1 MEGGERAIPTIRVQ
15 HERGPERV
23 IPLDADRIL
32 IGRSKM
38 CEIILHEPTVSG
50 RHARLVRNPDGV
62 YSIEDLESHNNTYI
76 DGQPIKGLGPV
87 RLADGQAFRIC
98 DFWLIYNAARVKIE
112 EREPSS
118 SSIRRSREVGS
129 SQEPTASTRP
139 EEALRGILELIRAV
153 GPTLRLDDVL
163 DKVLESLFVIFPHAD
178 RGYIHLADRGPTG
191 PDLVPSWTRS
201 RSSSYQAYSISRTVL
216 REVLEKAVAFCC
228 DDVTGDGNLSESE
241 SLAISGIRSMMCAP
255 ILDRDGT
262 PVGIV
267 QLDAF
272 DLTRPFDEGDL
283 DLLLAMLGPI
293 GVAVENARMH
303 DEIVRRRQRDH
314 DAHNAREVQQA
325 LLPERPPKIPGYTFW
340 HYYEPAFEVGGDYFG
355 YVPGSP
361 GSTPEESGK
370 TWTIS
375 IGDVTGKGMRAA
387 LLMAKLSVEVQVALI
402 AEQGPAGV
410 LSRLNR
416 RIAEAD
422 LPDSFI
428 TFVLLVL
435 DVERHLLKISGA
447 GHPCPVI
454 RRADGRLD
462 FVENVPQGPPLGVLP
477 EATFEP
483 ATTQLA
489 PGDLVVV
496 YSDGASDAID
506 RETRIFGTQALLDA
520 IAHGPGDPKTLG
532 PYLIDQ
538 ISRFSEGAPQAD
550 DITVICFGRDPTPS
564 RNRPRTRPGRH
575 RSSESTLS

>member
-1 MEGGERAIPTIRVQ
+1 MEGGERTIPTIRVQ
-15 HERGPERV
+15 REGGPERI
-23 IPLDADRIL
+23 IPLDTDRFL

-38 CEIILHEPTVSG
+38 CEIILNEPTVSG
-50 RHARLVRNPDGV
+50 RHARLVRGPDGV
-62 YSIEDLESHNNTYI
+62 FSIEDLESHNNTYV
-76 DGQPIKGLGPV
+76 DGQPIQGQGAI
-87 RLADGQAFRIC
+87 RLSDGQAFRIC
-98 DFWLIYNAARVKIE
+98 DFWLIYKAARVQIE

-118 SSIRRSREVGS
+118 SSIRRTRGVGS
-129 SQEPTASTRP
+129 TQEGTTSSRP
-139 EEALRGILELIRAV
+139 EDALRGILELIRAV
-153 GPTLRLDDVL
+153 GPSLRLDEVL
-163 DKVLESLFVIFPHAD
+163 DKVLESLFVIFPQAD
-178 RGYIHLADRGPTG
+178 RGYIHLTDRGPTG
-191 PDLVPSWTRS
+191 PDLVPSWSRS
-201 RSSSYQAYSISRTVL
+201 RTHSQQPYSISRTVL

-228 DDVTGDGNLSESE
+228 DDVSGDGNLAESD
-241 SLAISGIRSMMCAP
+241 SLAISGIRSMVCAP

-325 LLPERPPKIPGYTFW
+325 LLPERPPSLPGYTFW

-361 GSTPEESGK
+361 GSTLEASGK

-375 IGDVTGKGMRAA
+375 VGDVTGKGMRAA
-387 LLMAKLSVEVQVALI
+387 LLMAKLSAEVQVALI
-402 AEQGPAGV
+402 SESDPAGV
-410 LSRLNR
+410 LGRLNR

-435 DVERHLLKISGA
+435 DVDRHRLSISGA

-454 RRADGRLD
+454 RRADGRLES
-462 FVENVPQGPPLGVLP
+462 VANVPQGPPLGVLP

-483 ATTQLA
+483 VSVDLA

-496 YSDGASDAID
+496 YSDGATDAID
-506 RETRIFGTQALLDA
+506 RETRMFGTQALLDA
-520 IAHGPGDPKTLG
+520 IAAGPGTPELLG
-532 PYLIDQ
+532 PALIDR
-538 ISRFSEGAPQAD
+538 ITRFSEGAPQAD
-550 DITVICFGRDPTPS
+550 DITLICFGREPFDPPAPP
-564 RNRPRTRPGRH
+564 RPRPGPVRPPGSP
-575 RSSESTLS
+575 SS